1 MAQGDPRELKS
12 TPTAV
17 LEKLPIAVSIAD
29 ATRPDMP
36 LCYVNAEFERLTGY
50 TRGRALGRNCRFLQ
64 GAETE
69 PDAVRTLREAIA
81 AGEDVAVT
89 LTNHCADGTAFRNRV
104 RLSPIRAEGD
114 ADGAPALYLATQ
126 QKVGETA
133 GDLTGLDRLAELQHR
148 VKNHLAM
155 IVGLIRG
162 QARAAGEGVDF
173 TPLMTRVEALQL
185 LYEEMA
191 APGGRE
197 EDGEGRVPLGAYL
210 SRIAA
215 AVAHLDGRPGVRN
228 TVDADEVIVSVGLAG
243 RVGLLVN
250 ELLTNAHQHAFAGRE
265 TGLVET
271 RVQTLSDG
279 RVRVTIS
286 DDGVGLS
293 GAEDWPASGSL
304 GSRIVASILKGLSAS
319 YDVRSAMTGTVIII
333 DFPVNGAT
341 PETGAPDRA

>member
-1 MAQGDPRELKS
+1 MSEEPSELKS
-12 TPTAV
+12 TPTSV
-17 LEKLPIAVSIAD
+17 LEKLPIAVTIAD
-29 ATRPDMP
+29 ATREDMP

-64 GAETE
+64 GEGTE
-69 PDAVRTLREAIA
+69 AAARDALRTAIA
-81 AGEDVAVT
+81 AGEEAAVT
-89 LTNHCADGTAFRNRV
+89 ITNHRADGTAFRNRV
-104 RLSPIRAEGD
+104 RLSPIRSDED
-114 ADGAPALYLATQ
+114 PDGPPLLYLGTQ
-126 QKVGETA
+126 QQVVEGESDT
-133 GDLTGLDRLAELQHR
+133 GGLDRLAELQHR
-148 VKNHLAM
+148 VKNHLSM

-162 QARAAGEGVDF
+162 QARSAGESVDL
-173 TPLMTRVEALQL
+173 TPLTTRVEALQL

-191 APGGRE
+191 APGRDESG
-197 EDGEGRVPLGAYL
+197 GEPRVPLGAYL

-228 TVDADEVIVSVGLAG
+228 MVDADEVIVSVGLAG

-271 RVQTLSDG
+271 RVQSLSDG

-286 DDGVGLS
+286 DDGVGL
-293 GAEDWPASGSL
+293 EDATNWPPAGTL
-304 GSRIVASILKGLSAS
+304 GSRIVASILRGLSAS

-333 DFPVNGAT
+333 DFPVKGAT
-341 PETGAPDRA
+341 PEDRAP